1 MLTKFIY
8 ISKIHLNQS
17 INYLSMKE
25 RKMYQLLI
33 NGRMNAGI
41 KQTKNPNTFIYYSQ
55 TIDDVYVNL
64 EDAINRRK

>member
-1 MLTKFIY
+1 MLKKFIY

-33 NGRMNAGI
+33 NGRMNVGI
-41 KQTKNPNTFIYYSQ
+41 KQTKNPNAFIYYSQ
-55 TIDDVYVNL
+55 IIDDVYVNL
-64 EDAINRRK
+64 EDCN

>member
-41 KQTKNPNTFIYYSQ
+41 KQTKNPNTFIY
-55 TIDDVYVNL
+55 
-64 EDAINRRK
+64 